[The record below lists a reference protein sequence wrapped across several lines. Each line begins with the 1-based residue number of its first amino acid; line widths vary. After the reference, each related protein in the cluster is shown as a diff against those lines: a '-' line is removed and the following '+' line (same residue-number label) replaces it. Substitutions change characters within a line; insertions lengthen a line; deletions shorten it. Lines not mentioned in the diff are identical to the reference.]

1 MTELDGSRTLVVGA
15 TGVLGTLIAE
25 RLAAAGALLVL
36 TGRDE
41 ARLAERAGGG
51 TADAPD
57 TAVVAVIAVDL
68 VDEDAPESI
77 VSQAVDVLGGLDVI
91 VLAAG
96 VVGFDTAAETAAQDL
111 ETLFTVNALAPMR
124 IISAAIPALAESAAS
139 GRRPVVVTLTGIVAE
154 LPTAGLA
161 SYSASKAALAAY
173 MTAAGRELR
182 RSGIRLLD
190 AHPGHTETGLAAR
203 PLFGSAPA
211 FPAGH
216 DPGAV
221 ADRVVRAVADGETS
235 LPASAFAGA

>member
-1 MTELDGSRTLVVGA
+1 MTELDGSRALVVGA
-15 TGVLGTLIAE
+15 TGVLGTLIAD
-25 RLAAAGALLVL
+25 RLATAGARLALS
-36 TGRDE
+36 GRDE
-41 ARLAERAGGG
+41 ARLAERASGG
-51 TADAPD
+51 ASAA
-57 TAVVAVIAVDL
+57 AVVAVDL
-68 VDEDAPESI
+68 IDEDAPESI
-77 VSQAVDVLGGLDVI
+77 VSRAVEALGGLDVI

-139 GRRPVVVTLTGIVAE
+139 GREPVVVTLTGIVAE

-190 AHPGHTETGLAAR
+190 AHPGHTETGLAGR
-203 PLFGSAPA
+203 PLFGRAPA

-221 ADRVVRAVADGETS
+221 ADRVVRAIADGETS

>member
-1 MTELDGSRTLVVGA
+1 MTDLDGSRALIVGA
-15 TGVLGTLIAE
+15 TGVLGALIAQRLGDAGA
-25 RLAAAGALLVL
+25 RLALS
-36 TGRDE
+36 GRDE

-51 TADAPD
+51 D
-57 TAVVAVIAVDL
+57 TLVIAVDL
-68 VDEDAPESI
+68 TDEDAPETI
-77 VSQAVDVLGGLDVI
+77 VSRAVDALGGLDVI

-124 IISAAIPALAESAAS
+124 IISAAIPALAESAGA
-139 GRRPVVVTLTGIVAE
+139 GRKPVVLALTGIVAE

-173 MTAAGRELR
+173 LTAAGRELR

-190 AHPGHTETGLAAR
+190 AHPGHTETGLAGR
-203 PLFGSAPA
+203 PLFGTAPA

-216 DPGAV
+216 DPAAV
-221 ADRVVRAVADGETS
+221 ADRVVRAIVEGETS
-235 LPASAFAGA
+235 LPASAFTGA

>member
-1 MTELDGSRTLVVGA
+1 MTELDGSRALVVGA
-15 TGVLGTLIAE
+15 TGVLGTLIAD
-25 RLAAAGALLVL
+25 RLATAGARLALS
-36 TGRDE
+36 GRDE
-41 ARLAERAGGG
+41 GRLAERAGGV
-51 TADAPD
+51 ASAA
-57 TAVVAVIAVDL
+57 AVVAVDL

-77 VSQAVDVLGGLDVI
+77 VSRAVEALGGLDVI

-139 GRRPVVVTLTGIVAE
+139 GRKPVVVTLTGIVAE

-190 AHPGHTETGLAAR
+190 AHPGHTETGLAER
-203 PLFGSAPA
+203 PLFGRAPA

-221 ADRVVRAVADGETS
+221 ADRVVRAITDGETS

>member
-1 MTELDGSRTLVVGA
+1 MTDLDGSRALVVGA

-25 RLAAAGALLVL
+25 RLAAAGARMALS
-36 TGRDE
+36 GRD
-41 ARLAERAGGG
+41 ASRLAERADGGAAASAASVA
-51 TADAPD
+51 ADLTD
-57 TAVVAVIAVDL
+57 D
-68 VDEDAPESI
+68 DAPESI
-77 VSQAVDVLGGLDVI
+77 VAGAVDALGGLDVI

-96 VVGFDTAAETAAQDL
+96 VVGFDTAAETADQDL

-124 IISAAIPALAESAAS
+124 IISAAIPALAESAAA
-139 GRRPVVVTLTGIVAE
+139 GRKPVVVTLTGIVAE

-190 AHPGHTETGLAAR
+190 AHPGHTETGLAER
-203 PLFGSAPA
+203 PLFGRAPA

-216 DPGAV
+216 DPAAV
-221 ADRVVRAVADGETS
+221 ADRVVQAVADGDTS

>member
-1 MTELDGSRTLVVGA
+1 MTELDGSRALVVGA

-25 RLAAAGALLVL
+25 RLAGAGASLALS
-36 TGRDE
+36 GRDE
-41 ARLAERAGGG
+41 ARLAGHTAGG
-51 TADAPD
+51 TPIPADL
-57 TAVVAVIAVDL
+57 T
-68 VDEDAPESI
+68 DEDAPES
-77 VSQAVDVLGGLDVI
+77 VVARAVEALGGLDVI

-124 IISAAIPALAESAAS
+124 IISAGIPTLLDSASA
-139 GRRPVVVTLTGIVAE
+139 GRKPVVVALTGIVVE

-173 MTAAGRELR
+173 LSAAGRELR

-190 AHPGHTETGLAAR
+190 AHPGHTETGLADR
-203 PLFGSAPA
+203 PLFGTAPA

-216 DPGAV
+216 DPAAV
-221 ADRVVRAVADGETS
+221 ADRVVRAIVDGETA
-235 LPASAFAGA
+235 LPASAFTA